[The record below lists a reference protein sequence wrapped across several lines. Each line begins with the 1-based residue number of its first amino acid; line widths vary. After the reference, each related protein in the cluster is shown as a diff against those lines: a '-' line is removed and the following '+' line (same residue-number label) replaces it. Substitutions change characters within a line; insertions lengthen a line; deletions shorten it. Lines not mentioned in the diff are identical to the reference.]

1 MRNSRLGRPL
11 SGTRLSSNN
20 EDYDFNAAEGF
31 DIPIVINQS
40 GRGSSVPRS
49 YYDAL
54 ARAAE
59 RNAQTNEA
67 KAQAAFD
74 KINLDAFKFQ
84 QEQDL
89 AAAALARQ
97 QAGAAQQLK
106 YLQGQLGAGIPSEIS
121 GNIDLQETQGR
132 QYIQDQ
138 AAELLRQLQGRESAS
153 RGLTQTGY
161 SNLMNYLARTPPT
174 AFAQAQRAVPTITQS
189 GLGQYMAGQGVSPA
203 AAQEAATLANIQAAG
218 GASNYNQ
225 LLNVL
230 AAQEQA
236 AQASRQREAEMG
248 LATQLAT
255 LQNIYGGATSGLE
268 QSRLSAL
275 AELASRVSNA
285 RLLAQ
290 REATAR
296 NQAIQDAIAALLAS
310 GLIGT
315 GTTGGGTTGGGTTGG
330 GTTGGGTTGGGTT
343 GGGTTGGGTTGGGTT
358 GGGTTGGAAP
368 VAPVRP
374 IDALAERAA
383 KAEAAGNTRLADRI
397 ENFIEANPNAGIKK
411 IEKEFPQIGAAIRA
425 TPQPDPVSQAQ
436 AQAAQAALNQYAP
449 VEVNAPNPLIALN
462 PLPVAEL
469 LALIG
474 QAQYAPG
481 YGEPYRPSTF
491 DPNAYGNEMTM
502 Y

>member
-11 SGTRLSSNN
+11 SGTRLSSND
-20 EDYDFNAAEGF
+20 EDYDFNPAEGA

-59 RNAQTNEA
+59 ANAATNA
-67 KAQAAFD
+67 VKAQAAFD
-74 KINLDAFKFQ
+74 KINLDAFKFR

-97 QAGAAQQLK
+97 QAGAAEQLK
-106 YLQGQLGAGIPSEIS
+106 YLQSQLGAGIPKEIS
-121 GNIDLQETQGR
+121 GNIDLQAKEGEDF
-132 QYIQDQ
+132 IQRQ
-138 AAELLRQLQGRESAS
+138 AAELLKQLQARETAS
-153 RGLTQTGY
+153 RGLTQTGF

-189 GLGQYMAGQGVSPA
+189 GLGQYMAAQGVSPA

-236 AQASRQREAEMG
+236 AQSSRQREAEMG

-275 AELASRVSNA
+275 AELRSRIANA

-290 REATAR
+290 REAAAR
-296 NQAIQDAIAALLAS
+296 NQAIQDAIAALLAT
-310 GLIGT
+310 GLIPA
-315 GTTGGGTTGGGTTGG
+315 GGTPPVVPPVVPPVTPTMTPD
-330 GTTGGGTTGGGTT
+330 
-343 GGGTTGGGTTGGGTT
+343 
-358 GGGTTGGAAP
+358 AA
-368 VAPVRP
+368 
-374 IDALAERAA
+374 L
-383 KAEAAGNTRLADRI
+383 
-397 ENFIEANPNAGIKK
+397 
-411 IEKEFPQIGAAIRA
+411 
-425 TPQPDPVSQAQ
+425 
-436 AQAAQAALNQYAP
+436 AALNQLAPTNPNAP
-449 VEVNAPNPLIALN
+449 VDMMLRSIPAPDEVARLIAL
-462 PLPVAEL
+462 
-469 LALIG
+469 
-474 QAQYAPG
+474 AQQSPQYTGGGSGLGA
-481 YGEPYRPSTF
+481 
-491 DPNAYGNEMTM
+491 AMGNTAVMV
-502 Y
+502 